1 MAIAR
6 QKPNFAEFCS
16 INRENYVAELLEMLK
31 PLVTSMEDNNSMHE
45 SLKDIVT
52 EAQRIGIDLYSY
64 PYDVRVHFPEL
75 NETYDPT
82 VMVNLDPSLN
92 ANLLRA
98 RVGMS
103 VTPYIRLGFVNCE
116 PIRMRIVC
124 SAKVFTGVP
133 GEKTT
138 QKHISGSS
146 S

>member
-16 INRENYVAELLEMLK
+16 INRENHVAELLEMLN
-31 PLVTSMEDNNSMHE
+31 PLVTSMEDNNSLHE

-52 EAQRIGIDLYSY
+52 EAQRIGIELFSY
-64 PYDVRVHFPEL
+64 PYDVRFHFPEL

-92 ANLLRA
+92 ANLVRG

-116 PIRMRIVC
+116 PMRMRTVC

-133 GEKTT
+133 GEKT
-138 QKHISGSS
+138 IPENSSGSS